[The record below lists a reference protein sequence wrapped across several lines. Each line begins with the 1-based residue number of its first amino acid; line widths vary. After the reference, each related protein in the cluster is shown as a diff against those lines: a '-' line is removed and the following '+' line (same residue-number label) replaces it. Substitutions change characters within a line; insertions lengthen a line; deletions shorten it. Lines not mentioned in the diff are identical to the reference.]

1 MSSIF
6 ISHSSKDNDMARE
19 LERELKKKNHTS
31 VFLDID
37 PDKGI
42 VSGQSW
48 ERTLYRKLRAC
59 RAVIAICTDDYLSSR
74 WCFAEIALAR
84 MEGKPIFALK
94 VDGLSSDARLPS
106 ILGENQYIKM
116 QGDPAEGY
124 RRLWNG
130 LREIDLLGVSGDWN
144 PNESPYLGLAAF
156 HEKHAPIFFGRE
168 QESRA
173 GVELLKR
180 GSPNLIMTI
189 GGSGSGKS
197 SLVRAGIL
205 PRLRQ
210 DPDQWLIVEPFR
222 PGSDPFLALAD
233 AIVRSYRRYAPD
245 KTDHIGSTSELA
257 QRLALS
263 AGHGDADDAV
273 AKETQVLSDDERVQ
287 RLLSQLEE
295 LHTQPPSNAHGQFLK
310 FLDWSLDDLKRIC
323 NSPID
328 GEGIALNISSSIL
341 VELAGDL
348 RRVSGRPHA
357 RVLLVIDQLEEML
370 SHKKDREYLHKFLR
384 LIRASIEMEN
394 SPLMVLAT
402 MRSDFLSQF
411 QHNNELRGID
421 FETLS
426 LGPMQ
431 IDGIRRVIEEPAKLG
446 AITLADGLA
455 DRLIQDTGSATALPL
470 LSFTLWKLWRDYRE
484 DGIIDIREYEDLG
497 GLEGAVATEAQGL
510 LKPQEEAALRKVFLR
525 MVRLTDE
532 GVYARRPLDFDSEL
546 VKPVQE
552 TLEKFV
558 DRRLLSIVDQGGTK
572 MLEVS
577 HESLF
582 SVWTPLRQWL
592 DENRSEL
599 VLKQEIT
606 REAKSWEEK
615 GKPRDHLWSGNRL
628 SSAKKIV
635 KRNNLD
641 GIEKSWVQAGNRRRW
656 WWRFMFMALG
666 MVAMVF
672 IAEQAYQVQE
682 ARNEAVEAR
691 LDAEEN
697 YEYLIETLSTIW
709 HKFLPEGSQPGTIQI
724 DQSIF
729 EIDEEPKDE
738 YLLAKGYL
746 GKGRVMAIAHGSA
759 LTGESAETQSFL
771 NSILGWGDLG
781 YEEDP
786 KLLYSTG
793 HCEVISDSQHRQF
806 SLPLDSLKE
815 LGYEVEEISDLST
828 MDKLSLSHML
838 IIGNGWSAFSSEEIN
853 AVKAFVMNGGSL
865 FLAGIKW
872 SWDGYKHAGSGF
884 NPCSF
889 STHSQNLK
897 VETQRYPMNELGEQL
912 GIKWIN

>member
-19 LERELKKKNHTS
+19 LERELAKQNHTS

-59 RAVIAICTDDYLSSR
+59 RAVIAICTDDYLGSR

-94 VDGLSSDARLPS
+94 VDGLSPDAQLPS

-116 QGDPAEGY
+116 QGDTAEGY

-130 LREIDLLGVSGDWN
+130 LREIDLLGVAGDWN

-168 QESRA
+168 QESHA

-180 GSPNLIMTI
+180 GSPSLIMTI

-210 DPDQWLIVEPFR
+210 TPDQWLIIEPFR
-222 PGSDPFLALAD
+222 PGLDPFLELAD
-233 AIVRSYRRYAPD
+233 AIVRSYQRYAPD
-245 KTDHIGSTSELA
+245 KTDHIGNANELA

-263 AGHGDADDAV
+263 AGHGDVDDAV
-273 AKETQVLSDDERVQ
+273 AEETQALTDDERVQ

-295 LHTQPPSNAHGQFLK
+295 LHMQPPSNAHGQFLK

-323 NSPID
+323 ESPVA
-328 GEGIALNISSSIL
+328 GQGFTLNISSSIL
-341 VELAGDL
+341 VEIADDL

-357 RVLLVIDQLEEML
+357 RVLLVIDQFEEML
-370 SHKKDREYLHKFLR
+370 SHKEDREYLHKFLR
-384 LIRASIEMEN
+384 LIRDSIEMEN

-446 AITLADGLA
+446 AITLEEGLA
-455 DRLIQDTGSATALPL
+455 DRLIQDTGSPTALPL

-497 GLEGAVATEAQGL
+497 GLEGAVAKEAQGL
-510 LKPQEEAALRKVFLR
+510 LKPAEEEALRKVFLR

-532 GVYARRPLDFDSEL
+532 GVYARRPLAFDSKM

-558 DRRLLSIVDQGGTK
+558 ERRLLSIVDQGGEK

-582 SVWTPLRQWL
+582 SVWAPLRQWL
-592 DENRSEL
+592 DENRAEL
-599 VLKQEIT
+599 VLKREIT
-606 REAKSWEEK
+606 REANSWERN
-615 GKPRDHLWSGNRL
+615 GKSKDNLWRGSRL
-628 SSAKKIV
+628 SQAKKVV
-635 KRNNLD
+635 KRNSLE
-641 GIEKSWVQAGNRRRW
+641 GTEKSFVQAGNRRRW
-656 WWRFMFMALG
+656 RWRFAYIALG
-666 MVAMVF
+666 LLAMVYMV
-672 IAEQAYQVQE
+672 EQAYQVQR
-682 ARNEAVEAR
+682 ARDEAVEAT
-691 LDAEEN
+691 
-697 YEYLIETLSTIW
+697 EYLIATLATIW

-724 DQSIF
+724 DESIF
-729 EIDEEPKDE
+729 DIDEEPKLE

-759 LTGESAETQSFL
+759 LAGETLETQSFL
-771 NSILGWGDLG
+771 RSILGWGYLG
-781 YEEDP
+781 YEQNP

-793 HCEVISDSQHRQF
+793 HCEVISDSENLRF
-806 SLPLDSLKE
+806 RLPFNSLSEWK
-815 LGYEVEEISDLST
+815 YEVEGISDLSKV
-828 MDKLSLSHML
+828 DRLSLSHML
-838 IIGNGWSAFSSEEIN
+838 IIGNAWGAFSTEEIT
-853 AVKAFVMNGGSL
+853 AVKAFVTNGGSL

-872 SWDGYKHAGSGF
+872 SWNGYKHSGSSF

-889 STHSQNLK
+889 TSHSKNMK
-897 VETQRYPMNELGEQL
+897 VDTQRYPMNELGKQL
-912 GIKWIN
+912 GIQWVN